1 MLVIGN
7 DWDSPLLEF
16 KGLLL
21 PAFFLFF
28 ESEVMY
34 QPSSIELY
42 SMIIIS
48 SPIKLETEKG
58 ARESLKQECAASG
71 QLIHRVN

>member
-1 MLVIGN
+1 
-7 DWDSPLLEF
+7 
-16 KGLLL
+16 
-21 PAFFLFF
+21 
-28 ESEVMY
+28 MY

-58 ARESLKQECAASG
+58 AREYLKLQCAASG
-71 QLIHRVN
+71 QLIHRVNWTINATPSGLRNGRMKKESY

>member
-1 MLVIGN
+1 
-7 DWDSPLLEF
+7 
-16 KGLLL
+16 
-21 PAFFLFF
+21 
-28 ESEVMY
+28 MY

-58 ARESLKQECAASG
+58 AREYLKQECAASG
-71 QLIHRVN
+71 QLIHRVNWTINATPSG

>member
-1 MLVIGN
+1 MYFKKC
-7 DWDSPLLEF
+7 LLS
-16 KGLLL
+16 GTL
-21 PAFFLFF
+21 PYSSLRAFLFF

-42 SMIIIS
+42 SMIIIN